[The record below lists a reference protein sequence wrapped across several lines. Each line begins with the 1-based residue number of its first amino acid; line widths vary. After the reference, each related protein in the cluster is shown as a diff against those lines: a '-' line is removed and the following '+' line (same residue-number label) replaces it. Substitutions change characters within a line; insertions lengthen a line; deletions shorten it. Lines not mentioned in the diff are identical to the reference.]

1 MNRKVIVIGLD
12 GATWDI
18 LRPWAEEGKL
28 PCIREMM
35 EKGTW
40 GQLRS
45 TLPPITG
52 PAWVSCATGKNPG
65 KHGCYDFVL
74 PRHSLGKL
82 EPITTRDI
90 KGKTFYEILDENGR
104 KCIIVNLP
112 VSYPPRLKEVIIT
125 SLLTQGDSFIFPP
138 ELVAEVPE
146 LSSYRILPNMSLR
159 LNNKRAAYIEDI
171 TKVEETR
178 FECTKKLF
186 VKSDCDFLFLLF
198 GGTDWIQHVMYGEL
212 VSKNLDENPL
222 AAKLYRVI
230 DEYIGWLTANAPPGT
245 NILLMSDHGFKAYE
259 KSFYIN
265 EWLRQKGYLITEPRT
280 KPSVPR
286 TRGQQEIMGLTS
298 KKKALSL
305 PNFLASRRRLLNML
319 APFYRVMTGI
329 LPFRVQTY
337 DLQPRIPQTTALS
350 TFSVTNVGGIYIN
363 DKRRFAD
370 GKVEVSDYEDIRN
383 QIIGELKGLV
393 DTKTGKRVVSEIW
406 NKEEVYSGA
415 QLDIGPDIVFI
426 SNEYLADISLSGK
439 LFAYQKDNRHALDGI
454 FLAYG
459 PDIKDAAEVQG
470 AGIYDIA
477 PTILHM
483 FGLPVPDDM
492 DGRVLTEIFRED
504 SEPAQREVKYQK
516 IDTESENIKDKIRK
530 LKARGII

>member
-1 MNRKVIVIGLD
+1 
-12 GATWDI
+12 
-18 LRPWAEEGKL
+18 
-28 PCIREMM
+28 
-35 EKGTW
+35 
-40 GQLRS
+40 
-45 TLPPITG
+45 
-52 PAWVSCATGKNPG
+52 
-65 KHGCYDFVL
+65 
-74 PRHSLGKL
+74 
-82 EPITTRDI
+82 
-90 KGKTFYEILDENGR
+90 
-104 KCIIVNLP
+104 
-112 VSYPPRLKEVIIT
+112 
-125 SLLTQGDSFIFPP
+125 
-138 ELVAEVPE
+138 
-146 LSSYRILPNMSLR
+146 
-159 LNNKRAAYIEDI
+159 
-171 TKVEETR
+171 
-178 FECTKKLF
+178 
-186 VKSDCDFLFLLF
+186 
-198 GGTDWIQHVMYGEL
+198 
-212 VSKNLDENPL
+212 
-222 AAKLYRVI
+222 
-230 DEYIGWLTANAPPGT
+230 
-245 NILLMSDHGFKAYE
+245 
-259 KSFYIN
+259 
-265 EWLRQKGYLITEPRT
+265 
-280 KPSVPR
+280 
-286 TRGQQEIMGLTS
+286 
-298 KKKALSL
+298 
-305 PNFLASRRRLLNML
+305 ML